1 MNKLVVQLPESIRKR
16 AEALAASDGV
26 SIDQFLATALAEK
39 IAVLEAVDY
48 ISARA
53 ARGDER
59 SFLRV
64 LAKVPEGKPE
74 EQWDKLPEQ
83 Q

>member
-16 AEALAASDGV
+16 AEALAASEGV

-48 ISARA
+48 ISART

-59 SFLRV
+59 AFLRV
-64 LAKVPEGKPE
+64 SPFKA
-74 EQWDKLPEQ
+74 D
-83 Q
+83 